1 MKKNELMTIVS
12 VTGNLLS
19 KLLPVFL
26 LAFCLGS
33 CSNEQVNDNEEQV
46 LTKLSANS
54 TKIGISSVSAST
66 SQSPNVSGNTLDGST
81 SSRWSGFGDGASIT
95 YDLGSSANLDYVK
108 IAFYK
113 GDSRKTKFEV
123 WVGNSTSNL
132 TKIKS
137 KTSAGSTSDFETFDL
152 PNTNARYIRV
162 IGKGYILNSGGSTT
176 FWNSITKFEAWGSG
190 GSVVVPPTGGD
201 YPADVLGIN
210 SNTWKINSFTGSPG
224 SSATYYDDIT
234 DASGIS
240 YNTYSDDNYFNTDG
254 EWVFF
259 KCYRGLGGSANS
271 QNPRVE
277 LREMNNGNL
286 ASWSGDSGTHTM
298 EWTVQ
303 VNQLPQDTDGDGGVL
318 CFGQIHGPSTN
329 SDGVEVDDVVRVQ
342 FIGDENQSSGSVSLK
357 ISGYVTEKQGGSQ
370 TFSGYSLD
378 TTYNCKL
385 VYSGGYIEL
394 YMNGSS
400 VFRKEMEVDDLSE
413 NYFKV
418 GNYLQSVKGASYTGS
433 YGLVRIKN
441 LSVNHN

>member
-1 MKKNELMTIVS
+1 MKKNERMTVIS
-12 VTGNLLS
+12 VTKNFLS
-19 KLLPVFL
+19 KLLPVIL
-26 LAFCLGS
+26 MALCIIS
-33 CSNEQVNDNEEQV
+33 CSDEQVNDDEEQI
-46 LTKLSANS
+46 LTRLSANS
-54 TKIGISSVSAST
+54 TAIGVSSVSAST
-66 SQSPNVSGNTLDGST
+66 SQSPNLPSNTLDGST
-81 SSRWSGFGDGASIT
+81 STRWSGLGDGASIT
-95 YDLGSSANLDYVK
+95 YDLGNSANIDYVK

-113 GDSRKTKFEV
+113 GDTRKTKFEV

-132 TKIKS
+132 TQIKS
-137 KTSAGSTSDFETFDL
+137 KTSAGTSTDFEVFDL
-152 PNTNARYIRV
+152 PNSTARYIQV
-162 IGKGYILNSGGSTT
+162 VGKGYVLNSGGSTT

-190 GSVVVPPTGGD
+190 GSVVPPTGND
-201 YPADVLGIN
+201 YPTAVLGI
-210 SNTWKINSFTGSPG
+210 SENTWKINSFTGNPG

-240 YNTYSDDNYFNTDG
+240 YNTYADDNYFYTDG

-277 LREMNNGNL
+277 LREMDNGNL
-286 ASWSGDSGTHTM
+286 ASWTGDSGTHTM

-318 CFGQIHGPSTN
+318 CFGQIHGPSVN

-357 ISGYVTEKQGGSQ
+357 ISGYVTEEQGGSQ

-385 VYSGGYIEL
+385 VYSGGYVEL
-394 YMNGSS
+394 FMNGSS
-400 VFRKEMEVDDLSE
+400 VFRKKMEVDDLSE
-413 NYFKV
+413 NYFKA

-441 LSVNHN
+441 LSVTHN

>member
-1 MKKNELMTIVS
+1 MKKDVFTTLRTVVNGDIMW
-12 VTGNLLS
+12 
-19 KLLPVFL
+19 KLIPVFF
-26 LAFCLGS
+26 LALCLGS
-33 CSNEQVNDNEEQV
+33 CSEEPVDPEEEAV

-54 TKIGISSVSAST
+54 TAIGISSVSAST
-66 SQSPNVSGNTLDGST
+66 SQSPNVASNTLDGST
-81 SSRWSGFGDGASIT
+81 STRWSGYGDGASIT
-95 YDLGSSANLDYVK
+95 YDLGSSANIDYVK

-113 GDSRKTKFEV
+113 GDSRKTKYEV
-123 WVGNSTSNL
+123 WVGNSTSSL

-137 KTSAGSTSDFETFDL
+137 KTSSGSTSDYETIDL
-152 PNTNARYIRV
+152 PNSTARYIRIV
-162 IGKGYILNSGGSTT
+162 GKGYVLNSGGSTVL
-176 FWNSITKFEAWGSG
+176 WNSITKFQAWGSG
-190 GSVVVPPTGGD
+190 GSSTLPISGNS
-201 YPADVLGIN
+201 PASVLGITA
-210 SNTWKINSFTGSPG
+210 NTWKINSFIGSPG

-240 YNTYSDDNYFNTDG
+240 YNTYSDDNYFYTDG
-254 EWVFF
+254 EWVYF

-277 LREMNNGNL
+277 LREMDNGNL
-286 ASWSGDSGTHTM
+286 ASWTGDSGTHTM

-318 CFGQIHGPSTN
+318 CFGQIHGPSKN

-342 FIGDENQSSGSVSLK
+342 FIGEENQSSGSVKLK
-357 ISGYVTEKQGGSQ
+357 ISGYVTEEQGGSQ

-385 VYSGGYIEL
+385 VYSGGYVEL
-394 YMNGSS
+394 FMNGSS
-400 VFRKEMEVDDLSE
+400 VFRKKMEVDDLSE

-441 LSVNHN
+441 LSVTHN